1 MRAAQVKAFG
11 GPEVLLPVEIPDP
24 VPGPGEV
31 LIDVAYADTIFVETQ
46 IRGGWG
52 REFFPVTPP
61 YVPGGGVSGVVTALG
76 ADVAD
81 EWLGRRVTAFVTGSY
96 AERAVAATSALS
108 VVPDSLDLL
117 PAAALVHDGLTA
129 TGLLELTGVGPA
141 DRVLV
146 LGASGGMGT
155 LLVQLAHARGAR
167 VVGVARG
174 AAKLALVRE
183 LGADAAIDATDTDW
197 PSTARHALGG
207 STPAADVVLDGV
219 GGQLGATAFPLTAEG
234 GRFSAHGAPSGG
246 FSPST
251 RRRPPASASRSS
263 ASETSSSAPMTCA
276 ATRPP
281 PSRRQLRGGC
291 GRRSARCFRWS
302 GRGRR
307 MRLWRGGGGG
317 EGGAGGVSPRS
328 GTEGQPTVRCRPADA
343 KRAPPQG
350 STGHRSAWS
359 TWRPPPRRKP
369 SPPGTRH

>member
-155 LLVQLAHARGAR
+155 LLVQLAHARGSR

-197 PSTARHALGG
+197 PSAARHALGG

-219 GGQLGATAFPLTAEG
+219 GGQLGAAAFPLTAEG

-246 FSPST
+246 FAPIDPAEAT
-251 RRRPPASASRSS
+251 RRDITLFGIGDVQFGPDDLRRFTSTALAEAAAGRLRPVIGEVFPLERAGEAH
-263 ASETSSSAPMTCA
+263 A
-276 ATRPP
+276 AVE
-281 PSRRQLRGGC
+281 
-291 GRRSARCFRWS
+291 
-302 GRGRR
+302 GRGVVGKVV
-307 MRLWRGGGGG
+307 L
-317 EGGAGGVSPRS
+317 GV
-328 GTEGQPTVRCRPADA
+328 
-343 KRAPPQG
+343 
-350 STGHRSAWS
+350 
-359 TWRPPPRRKP
+359 
-369 SPPGTRH
+369 